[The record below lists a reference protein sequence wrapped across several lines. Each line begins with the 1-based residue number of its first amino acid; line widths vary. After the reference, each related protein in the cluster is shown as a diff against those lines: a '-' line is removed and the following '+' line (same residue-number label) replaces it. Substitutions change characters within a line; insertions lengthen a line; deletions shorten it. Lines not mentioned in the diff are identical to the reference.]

1 MDYIVLSRH
10 THYQEHKG
18 SVNKD
23 VLLVISKVLEV

>member
-18 SVNKD
+18 SVHKD
-23 VLLVISKVLEV
+23 VLLVVLTVLEV